1 MSVITFNASARAV
14 PPPLGRKG
22 SWVEQTSGGFASL
35 GRGILRLIG
44 KALAEH
50 HARRAARELNR
61 LDDRMLRDIGLSR
74 SSIDHVVRGRM
85 LAMAEELGG
94 TSDNPARPCPCD
106 CAACTRRR

>member
-1 MSVITFNASARAV
+1 MSVITFAG
-14 PPPLGRKG
+14 PPSSVSIPSGHAG
-22 SWVEQTSGGFASL
+22 SWVAHVSGSSASV

-50 HARRAARELNR
+50 HARRAVRELNR

-74 SSIDHVVRGRM
+74 SSIEHVVRGRM
-85 LAMAEELGG
+85 VRMAEDLGG
-94 TSDNPARPCPCD
+94 ESTKRLDCD